1 MNSGPGQEQYQ
12 FLTTEPSLPLM
23 KPKFCRRFWTILLER
38 TTKCNVHGKNKTGL
52 PYYLFT
58 HYYFPLILYK
68 CGLFGGGVVNS
79 ILLKREKI
87 LDLTCVYY
95 SDTP

>member
-68 CGLFGGGVVNS
+68 CGLFGGGGSKFYSTEKGENFGFNMC
-79 ILLKREKI
+79 LL
-87 LDLTCVYY
+87 
-95 SDTP
+95 